1 MQSIVTSQTKDC
13 LDSVNGKTSR
23 TKDWVEG
30 SVYCRQKIWVGF
42 RLQKRHGPRTKD
54 KVGGS
59 VY

>member
-13 LDSVNGKTSR
+13 LDSVYGKTSR

-30 SVYCRQKIWVGF
+30 SAYCRQKIWVGF